1 MKKFAKWFLV
11 TALIGVI
18 LTIGMMSWAEDASAK
33 GSLVI
38 VGGALRADTDSI
50 YDAFIKRAGGVENAK
65 IGIVP
70 AASGNPDKYAK
81 LFIDDMVSRG
91 LDASQVVI
99 LPLAVKDDSK
109 TKDFDES
116 TWINN
121 GNNLEV
127 IKMVEPLTGV
137 WFVGGDQLR
146 ITEVLMKPDGSN
158 TPVLDAIWTVYQNG
172 GVIGGSSAGAAIM
185 SELMIAGGDSL
196 SALRHGY
203 TEDYDTA
210 SMDYQNEGG
219 LVVTKGL
226 GFFKQGIVDQH
237 FDRKAR
243 LGRLVVTAYDN
254 KSKWSYAYGVEENTA
269 MIYDAAL
276 NEVSVAGT
284 GGLVILDVSKATKD
298 TGYAGIKVTYLEGLD
313 RYNLT
318 TNVAIMD
325 PDKVTTIG
333 YEYMYTEE
341 TLWGGPVSPNQ
352 RFRDFIA
359 FELVDNEAKSEIS
372 TYLLD
377 EDKTGYEFTFT
388 KAEDTEG
395 YWGQSGA
402 ADLYSFENV
411 GLSIHPFGL
420 KVEAAHK
427 TYTVLQGDMLWKIAL
442 KFNIKIDELVK
453 LNQIKNPNMI
463 KVGQVLMLP

>member
-1 MKKFAKWFLV
+1 MRKLAKNFLM
-11 TALIGVI
+11 TALMV
-18 LTIGMMSWAEDASAK
+18 LVLMVGMVGFSDDATTK

-38 VGGALRADTDSI
+38 VGGALRADNDAV
-50 YDAFIKRAGGVENAK
+50 YDAFIERAGGVEDAI

-81 LFIDDMVSRG
+81 LFIEDMVSRG
-91 LDASQVVI
+91 LDASQVVV

-109 TKDFDES
+109 TPDFDES
-116 TWINN
+116 TWKDN
-121 GNNLEV
+121 GNNADV
-127 IKMVEPLTGV
+127 VKMVEPLTGV

-146 ITEVLMKPDGSN
+146 ITDVLINKDGSN
-158 TPVLDAIWTVYQNG
+158 TTVLNAIWKVYRDG

-219 LVVTKGL
+219 LVVTNGL
-226 GFFKQGIVDQH
+226 GFFDQGIVDQH

-254 KSKWSYAYGVEENTA
+254 KDKWHYAYGVEENTA
-269 MIYDAAL
+269 MIYDAAT
-276 NEVSVAGT
+276 NQVSVAGT
-284 GGLVILDVSKATKD
+284 GGVVVLDVSKAAKD
-298 TGYAGIKVTYLEGLD
+298 KGYTGLKVSYLEGFDLYD
-313 RYNLT
+313 LG
-318 TNVAIMD
+318 TNKAIMD
-325 PDKVTTIG
+325 PDKYTTIG
-333 YEYMYTEE
+333 YEYMFTEE

-359 FELVDNEAKSEIS
+359 FELIDNEAKKEIS
-372 TYLLD
+372 TYLMD
-377 EDKTGYEFTFT
+377 EQQTGYEFIFS
-388 KAEDTEG
+388 KAADTEG

-411 GLSIHPFGL
+411 ALDILPFGL
-420 KVEAAHK
+420 KTETVQK
-427 TYTVLQGDMLWKIAL
+427 TYTIVSGDMLWKIAE
-442 KFNIKIDELVK
+442 KFKVKIDDIVK
-453 LNQIKNPNMI
+453 LNQIKNANMI
-463 KVGQVLMLP
+463 KVGQILMLP